1 MTKCVGGEQL
11 PTCARVAAQVA
22 TVIPP
27 RSESLVPA
35 RVIDPCGEAS
45 LCITE
50 GQTHFTQSSL
60 LLVAKTLVDITNGV
74 VPLRLFNPTDQPQ
87 TVYRDT
93 IAALCKPVDGV
104 SEASQRRVRTDE
116 APAGTAY
123 RMTPSTATVPSYID
137 DLYRRTMLCLEET
150 RRSEVAALLTEFSDV
165 FACSADNLG
174 RTSTVKHE
182 IHTNESKPIRQNP
195 RRLPISQRAVAE
207 AEIENML
214 KRGVIEPS
222 SSPWASPI
230 VLVRKKD
237 GTTHFC
243 VDYRRLNSVT
253 VKNSYPLPRID
264 DSINALSGSSWFST
278 LDLASGYWQVEV
290 NEKDQPKTA
299 FTVGSGLY

>member
-1 MTKCVGGEQL
+1 MGGEQL

-35 RVIDPCGEAS
+35 GVIDPCGEAS

-60 LLVAKTLVDITNGV
+60 LLVAKTIVDITNGV

-104 SEASQRRVRTDE
+104 SEASQWRVRTDK

-150 RRSEVAALLTEFSDV
+150 RRSEVTALLTEFSDV

-174 RTSTVKHE
+174 RTSIVKHE
-182 IHTNESKPIRQNP
+182 IHTNESKPIRQKP

-290 NEKDQPKTA
+290 DEKDQPKTA